1 MAVQKI
7 HVYECWSSDV
17 PALMG
22 CLYADTLRGK
32 ETCSFEYDPDW
43 LKCHAHTFTLDPE
56 LQLYQG
62 RQYAPLDKALF
73 GLFADSCPDRW
84 GRLLMRRREAII
96 AHREGRKPRQLLE
109 TDYLLGVHDV
119 ELAVEV
125 ASFFGICQDDAWKR
139 AKVILDTVKRL
150 WRPLAEQ
157 FGISRASQ
165 NAMAPAFSLCDQ

>member
-1 MAVQKI
+1 MATKTI
-7 HVYECWSSDV
+7 YVYENWSSDT

-43 LKCHAHTFTLDPE
+43 LKHHAHTFTLDPK

-84 GRLLMRRREAII
+84 GRLLMRRREAIM
-96 AHREGRKPRQLLE
+96 AHREGRKPRLSPLNR
-109 TDYLLGVHDV
+109 TKIRSMTAGSGSFWLPVHR
-119 ELAVEV
+119 LA
-125 ASFFGICQDDAWKR
+125 GPDRKQ
-139 AKVILDTVKRL
+139 
-150 WRPLAEQ
+150 P
-157 FGISRASQ
+157 
-165 NAMAPAFSLCDQ
+165 